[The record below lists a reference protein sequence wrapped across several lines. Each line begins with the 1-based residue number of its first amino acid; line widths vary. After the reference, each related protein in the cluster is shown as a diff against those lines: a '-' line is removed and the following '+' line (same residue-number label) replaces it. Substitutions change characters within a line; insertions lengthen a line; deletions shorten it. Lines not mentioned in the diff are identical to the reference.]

1 MNVRLH
7 LVVRLGVAQ
16 GDVAATEPVY
26 ILEMN
31 LHLLRFREPEKAFG
45 FGIDAV
51 DQRLDEITACLPGL
65 SPVENK
71 ELCVRFDGGR
81 LSSDGGVLVLR
92 EIEKRLGLA
101 ARPAGCLS
109 DARDPASTTHSYAD
123 MIGARMFAIACGYE
137 DCDDLDVLR
146 FDPAFKLACGRLP
159 ESGRDLM
166 SQPTLSRLEN
176 APSWR
181 ELARMGLTMIDLFCD
196 SFERVPQRIVLDIDD
211 TPDAVHGGQ
220 QLALFNAH
228 YDEYCFQPIHIFDAA
243 TAKPVLSLLR
253 PGKRPSGDEA
263 ARVLRHVIGRI
274 RRHWPRVEIAVR
286 GDGHYGT
293 PEVMDLLEDQ
303 GHGYILG
310 LPGNARL
317 SEIGQPWC
325 EDAALRRVQS
335 GKDKVRRFFQ
345 TGYQAKSWSRE
356 RKVVARVEATARG
369 TDVRFVV
376 TNLPGRA
383 KLLYERVC
391 CARGRMENMLKEHKL
406 YTKSD
411 RTSCHRWEAN
421 QFRLFLHTAASWLLH
436 QLRRTAPRR
445 SPWRTA
451 TFETLRRAFPQ
462 DRRAHRGAQ
471 HPHQDRPAPGLP
483 ISQRPDR
490 DGRLHRR
497 PRPLI
502 QAARAAG

>member
-1 MNVRLH
+1 
-7 LVVRLGVAQ
+7 
-16 GDVAATEPVY
+16 
-26 ILEMN
+26 
-31 LHLLRFREPEKAFG
+31 
-45 FGIDAV
+45 
-51 DQRLDEITACLPGL
+51 
-65 SPVENK
+65 
-71 ELCVRFDGGR
+71 
-81 LSSDGGVLVLR
+81 
-92 EIEKRLGLA
+92 
-101 ARPAGCLS
+101 
-109 DARDPASTTHSYAD
+109 
-123 MIGARMFAIACGYE
+123 
-137 DCDDLDVLR
+137 
-146 FDPAFKLACGRLP
+146 
-159 ESGRDLM
+159 M

-325 EDAALRRVQS
+325 EDAALRRGAIRQ
-335 GKDKVRRFFQ
+335 GQGAPFLPDR
-345 TGYQAKSWSRE
+345 
-356 RKVVARVEATARG
+356 
-369 TDVRFVV
+369 
-376 TNLPGRA
+376 LPGQKLVTRA
-383 KLLYERVC
+383 KGRCPRRGHRKGDGCPLRRHQPAGPRQIALREGLLRPWPDGKHDQG
-391 CARGRMENMLKEHKL
+391 AQ
-406 YTKSD
+406 
-411 RTSCHRWEAN
+411 A
-421 QFRLFLHTAASWLLH
+421 LH
-436 QLRRTAPRR
+436 QIRPHLVSPMGSQPVPAVLAHRRLLGCCISCAGPRPAARRGAPRR
-445 SPWRTA
+445 S
-451 TFETLRRAFPQ
+451 RRYDGHSSKIAVRIEELNTRIKIALPSAYPY
-462 DRRAHRGAQ
+462 RNALIAMAASIAAQ
-471 HPHQDRPAPGLP
+471 GP
-483 ISQRPDR
+483 
-490 DGRLHRR
+490 
-497 PRPLI
+497 
-502 QAARAAG
+502 